1 MRINLYHNEA
11 PHQKHHLQLFA
22 EGLKRHDQSYET
34 IQIGSRITMCDLAV
48 FWGAHQ
54 QAIIDLQE
62 SSGND
67 FLVMERG
74 YFGNRMK
81 MTSIG
86 YNGLNGRANFLNE
99 NSPGDRWLK
108 HGCIWKDWKTTG
120 DYILIMGQ
128 VIGDASIKHVDFVR
142 WIRETSYELRLIYDL
157 PIRCR
162 PHPKGPKNRH
172 SPCFQFDDISENT
185 LAEDLKKAF
194 MAVTFNSNSGVDAIL
209 AGVPVVAC
217 DPGSM
222 AWPVAVHGFSER
234 PIRPVRIQWAHDL
247 AYCQWTELEI
257 KDGTAWEHLKQK
269 YE

>member
-1 MRINLYHNEA
+1 
-11 PHQKHHLQLFA
+11 
-22 EGLKRHDQSYET
+22 
-34 IQIGSRITMCDLAV
+34 MCDLAV
-48 FWGAHQ
+48 FWGVHQ

-74 YFGNRMK
+74 YFGDRFK

-86 YNGLNGRANFLNE
+86 FNGLNGRANFLNE
-99 NSPGDRWLK
+99 NSPSDRWLK

-128 VIGDASIKHVDFVR
+128 VPGDASIKNVDFIR
-142 WIRETSYELRLIYDL
+142 WMRETNYELKLMSYL

-162 PHPKGPKNRH
+162 PHPKAPKNRH

-222 AWPVAVHGFSER
+222 AWPVAIHDLSER
-234 PIRPVRIQWAHDL
+234 PIRPVRIQWAHNL

-257 KDGTAWEHLKQK
+257 KDGTAWDHLKQK
-269 YE
+269 YEAS